1 MPATP
6 ANADVVRAYV
16 EAMNEGDGE
25 RLRGLFAPDAEIW
38 GVLGF
43 AGIEAA
49 LPVWRELHAALA
61 MRLTIEAMAAEGD
74 TVVVRY
80 TERGE
85 ARAPFRGQ
93 PATGRTYELL
103 AMEWF
108 ELKDGRIQRRWGARD
123 SAAQARQL
131 GWS

>member
-1 MPATP
+1 MPQAP
-6 ANADVVRAYV
+6 ANTAVVRAYV
-16 EAMNEGDGE
+16 EAMNAGDSE
-25 RLRGLFAPDAEIW
+25 RLRALFAPDAEIW

-43 AGIEAA
+43 AGIEVA
-49 LPVWRELHAALA
+49 LPIWRELHEALA
-61 MRLTIEAMAAEGD
+61 MQLTIEAIAAEGD
-74 TVVVRY
+74 TVAVRY

-85 ARAPFRGQ
+85 ARASFRGQ

-103 AMEWF
+103 AMDWF